1 MEQLIAMLR
10 EEAKLFDNAEAAA
23 ILLVWDR
30 DKIMPDTAV
39 YAAHRIRKA
48 RWLRQAAGRANS
60 AARREAK
67 AARENAEAT
76 KAAGE
81 ATISAARAAR
91 DRLKAKLA
99 NRPQ

>member
-10 EEAKLFDNAEAAA
+10 EEAKLFDNVEAAA

-48 RWLRQAAGRANS
+48 RLARQAAGKAN
-60 AARREAK
+60 AKARREAK
-67 AARENAEAT
+67 AARENAEAN
-76 KAAGE
+76 KAE
-81 ATISAARAAR
+81 ADAARARVLAAR
-91 DRLKAKLA
+91 DRVKARLA
-99 NRPQ
+99 RP